1 VLSHIH
7 ELFIYLSYSLD
18 NSLQIGNNPSSSVST
33 SQPSCNY
40 YCYVYYRQEK
50 CGQQQQQQQ
59 QHRMSPHNN
68 NINNNNIDENS
79 VTYDN
84 YPNSNNTIIMHS
96 PSPIGIS
103 SSSSSSSSSVVSS
116 TGSMSEIK
124 YGDGNEDNLLRQSI
138 IIVSKWIFPQLAFR
152 LLHKIDETL
161 AWNTDHTTCIVRA
174 PGK

>member
-1 VLSHIH
+1 VFSHIH

-68 NINNNNIDENS
+68 NINNNNIDDNS
-79 VTYDN
+79 LTYDN

-96 PSPIGIS
+96 PSPIGI

>member
-50 CGQQQQQQQ
+50 CGQQQQQ
-59 QHRMSPHNN
+59 HRMSPHNN

-79 VTYDN
+79 LPYDN

-96 PSPIGIS
+96 PSPIGISS